1 MRRRADTGRA
11 LFARILSALR
21 RSRRLRPFLL
31 RLGSEV
37 ESAGGAL
44 WLVGGYP
51 RDLLEGSGGRDL
63 DLLVTG
69 VRFDLLGRILR
80 RLPAADLGI
89 RRVVRAGAR
98 FPVYRIFTE
107 WTAGP
112 IDAAPGR
119 EPIPSPA
126 VGGRADRTPEERDAR
141 ADASRRDFTMNAIL
155 FRILPRRGG
164 LSGTLFDPFDGVG
177 DLSRRRI
184 RAVGDPSERFREDP
198 VRILRAIRL
207 KNERAGFAI
216 ERDTRFA
223 LHRDAFLLDSCP
235 GERIS
240 AELRRSLSADP
251 VRTLSDLHRAG
262 ILARLLPEI
271 PDWRAGPL
279 RRTKRRYRVLEES
292 HGRPLPERLS
302 DAVLLTEVARREVG
316 RREAQERGASGRND
330 PRDRIRLP
338 ETEAAARRLR
348 LPDPRRI
355 VRLLSDRI
363 RLDRLGRSRA
373 SQARAEAILAR
384 NPEPDLLI
392 ALYGASLRAAGRTG
406 IDLPAIRRKTART
419 PPLLSGADLVAAG
432 IPGGPALEKILLA
445 VREAT
450 LSGRIATRAEAM
462 RLAVRLAGNDSPV
475 RTSGAGSRAEG

>member
-1 MRRRADTGRA
+1 MNRGAGAGRA
-11 LFARILSALR
+11 LSAQILSALR
-21 RSRRLRPFLL
+21 RGRRLRPFLL

-44 WLVGGYP
+44 WLVGGAL
-51 RDLLEGSGGRDL
+51 RDLVEGSGARDL

-69 VRFDLLGRILR
+69 VGIEELGRILR
-80 RLPAADLGI
+80 RLPAAALGV
-89 RRVVRAGAR
+89 RRVVRAGAL

-119 EPIPSPA
+119 EPVPSPPA
-126 VGGRADRTPEERDAR
+126 GRRPCETRDEHEAR

-164 LSGTLFDPFDGVG
+164 LTGYLFDPFDGVG
-177 DLSRRRI
+177 DLRRRRI

-207 KNERAGFAI
+207 KNEREGFAI
-216 ERDTRFA
+216 GRETRSA
-223 LHRDAFLLDSCP
+223 LRREAHLLDSCP

-251 VRTLSDLHRAG
+251 VRTLSDLHRGG

-271 PDWRAGPL
+271 SDWAAGPL
-279 RRTKRRYRVLEES
+279 RRTKRRYRLLEES
-292 HGRPLPERLS
+292 LGRPLPEPLAN
-302 DAVLLTEVARREVG
+302 AVLLSEIAEREVRRHAG
-316 RREAQERGASGRND
+316 RKPGAGRAVD
-330 PRDRIRLP
+330 SRVRIRLP
-338 ETEAAARRLR
+338 ATEAAARRLH

-355 VRLLSDRI
+355 VRLLAGRI
-363 RLDRLGRSRA
+363 RLDRLGNSSVPLA
-373 SQARAEAILAR
+373 QAEAILAR
-384 NPEPDLLI
+384 QPDPDRLI
-392 ALYGASLRAAGRTG
+392 ALYDISRRSEGKTG
-406 IDLPAIRRKTART
+406 IDLRAIRRKASRR

-432 IPGGPALEKILLA
+432 IPEGPGLETILLA
-445 VREAT
+445 VREAA
-450 LSGRIATRAEAM
+450 LSGRIATREEAL
-462 RLAVRLAGNDSPV
+462 RLALRIATKGPGISS
-475 RTSGAGSRAEG
+475 SGAGSRAEG